1 MTKRCFP
8 LLLLLLLTGCAA
20 KETPRN
26 DPQPVGSMAIA
37 YAEQFAVDY
46 YDGGAALVTIAG
58 QERYLLVPEGADA
71 PELAD
76 AAVLRTPLEGLYLAS
91 SGAMDSFVRL
101 GALSSV
107 RFTSTAASD
116 WSMDE
121 VVDALDAEELLYV
134 GKYRAPDYELLL
146 AEGCPLAL
154 ENTMLLHSPATREQ
168 LESLGIPVLIER
180 SSYETHPLGRM
191 EWIKL
196 YALLVGREAE
206 AEAFFER
213 ETAKLSDVLNAEPTG
228 KRAAFFYCSP
238 NGWITVRRAGDY
250 IPKMIEL
257 AGGVYV
263 PGDLGAD
270 ETAQSSM
277 NLQPE
282 AFYAGAKD
290 ADVLIYNSNIY
301 PVDSVAQL
309 VAQNDLF
316 ADFKA
321 VREGSVWATEQNVF
335 QQTTAVAA
343 MIADFRAVL
352 TGEGTDQLTYLHR
365 LT

>member
-1 MTKRCFP
+1 
-8 LLLLLLLTGCAA
+8 
-20 KETPRN
+20 
-26 DPQPVGSMAIA
+26 
-37 YAEQFAVDY
+37 
-46 YDGGAALVTIAG
+46 
-58 QERYLLVPEGADA
+58 
-71 PELAD
+71 
-76 AAVLRTPLEGLYLAS
+76 
-91 SGAMDSFVRL
+91 
-101 GALSSV
+101 
-107 RFTSTAASD
+107 
-116 WSMDE
+116 
-121 VVDALDAEELLYV
+121 
-134 GKYRAPDYELLL
+134 
-146 AEGCPLAL
+146 
-154 ENTMLLHSPATREQ
+154 MLLHSPATREQ

-196 YALLVGREAE
+196 YALLVGREEE

-213 ETAKLSDVLNAEPTG
+213 ETAALSDVLNAEPTG
-228 KRAAFFYCSP
+228 KRAAFFYVSP

-263 PGDLGAD
+263 PSDMGGD

-301 PVDSVAQL
+301 PVDSVARL
-309 VAQNDLF
+309 VEQNDLF

-321 VREGSVWATEQNVF
+321 VREGNVWATEQNVF

-352 TGEGTDQLTYLHR
+352 TGEGADKLTYLHK